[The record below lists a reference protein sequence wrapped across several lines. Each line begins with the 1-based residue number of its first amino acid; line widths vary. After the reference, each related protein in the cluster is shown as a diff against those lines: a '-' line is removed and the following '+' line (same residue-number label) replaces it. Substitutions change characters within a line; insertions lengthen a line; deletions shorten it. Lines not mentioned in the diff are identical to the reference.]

1 MGLEAVKTCQLLLI
15 SAHGFYGDDIS
26 AASGAENHDQDCII
40 DLVARPGQA
49 SWEVEGLAR
58 HTPDLKLDCFVDTTD
73 RTAFFSLRGQCTL
86 KTSTPAHVSLFLFI
100 YPEDIQ
106 SLEVSYTS
114 SPLPHPE
121 EQEAVPDIDRFIRLR
136 FIITQPPSL
145 VAPKHQPLQ
154 PKHRSEALF
163 DALQSLATVKDIS
176 FYLDLS
182 SLPIEIQAQLACLP
196 SIFSSANIHSRP
208 RTHVNRASLVRLY
221 GGAGGQTVNPSTT
234 AREPGHHEVQEA
246 QPGSP
251 TLTTSGVLQD
261 AAPTSTQTRKRS
273 ASASGFLPPYHNRH
287 DERDIASSSNLRLF
301 ESAQENASPSQELTQ
316 FSPTPDRNGKRPRL
330 ATPSDLDL
338 PSLPPTPTAA
348 DFLEASTDP
357 SKFYTIR
364 QQLLTRITALE
375 TRNEQ
380 LLTRNVTLEA
390 RVEHSSKLEDWFRLE
405 VRQRVGGEVTRQLDK
420 LHHKTGRKWEEEIRQ
435 EVRDQIT
442 QDVKEELYED
452 ASKHVLQRIAAVLVE
467 AVDGSGWLVP
477 GSTACENLLSRSVV
491 PGENALYTAVADV
504 QKTHAGEMS
513 EEEMA
518 RVIDYL
524 EENPLSAV
532 KYNACRETMRRYF
545 VGQWKATRKRTW
557 GVARW

>member
-1 MGLEAVKTCQLLLI
+1 M
-15 SAHGFYGDDIS
+15 
-26 AASGAENHDQDCII
+26 I

-86 KTSTPAHVSLFLFI
+86 KTGTPAHVSLFLFI

-114 SPLPHPE
+114 SPLPHTE
-121 EQEAVPDIDRFIRLR
+121 EQEAVPDMDRFIRLR
-136 FIITQPPSL
+136 FIMTQPPSL
-145 VAPKHQPLQ
+145 VAPKHRPLQ

-176 FYLDLS
+176 FYLDPS
-182 SLPIEIQAQLACLP
+182 SLPIEIQAQLVCLP

-221 GGAGGQTVNPSTT
+221 GGAGGQIVNPRTT
-234 AREPGHHEVQEA
+234 ASEATHQETDEA
-246 QPGSP
+246 GP
-251 TLTTSGVLQD
+251 TNSTHAASGVLQD
-261 AAPTSTQTRKRS
+261 AAQTSTATQTRKRS
-273 ASASGFLPPYHNRH
+273 ASASGFLPPYLNRH
-287 DERDIASSSNLRLF
+287 DERDIASSSNHRF
-301 ESAQENASPSQELTQ
+301 ESAQENASPSQESTQ
-316 FSPTPDRNGKRPRL
+316 FSLTPDRNGKRPRL

-364 QQLLTRITALE
+364 QQFLTRIAALE

-380 LLTRNVTLEA
+380 LLTRNVALEA

-420 LHHKTGRKWEEEIRQ
+420 LHQKTGRKWEEEIRQ

-442 QDVKEELYED
+442 EDVKEELYED
-452 ASKHVLQRIAAVLVE
+452 ATKQVLRRMATVLVE

-491 PGENALYTAVADV
+491 PGENALYAAVADV
-504 QKTHAGEMS
+504 QKTHAEEMS

-518 RVIDYL
+518 RVMDYL
-524 EENPLSAV
+524 EQNPLSAV
-532 KYNACRETMRRYF
+532 KYNACGETMRRYF
-545 VGQWKATRKRTW
+545 VGQWKADTRRRRSW
-557 GVARW
+557 GMARW